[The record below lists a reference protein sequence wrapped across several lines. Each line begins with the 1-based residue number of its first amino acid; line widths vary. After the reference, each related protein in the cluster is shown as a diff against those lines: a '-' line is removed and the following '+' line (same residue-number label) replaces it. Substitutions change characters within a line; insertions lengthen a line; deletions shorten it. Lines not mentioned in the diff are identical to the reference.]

1 MDVVCKSDNPVYN
14 YPKLLDSS
22 SKLTDLAVNGATTLP
37 YSYSVVNRD
46 LGKVL
51 VIVPTYNELESLPVI
66 VAGIRAAEPEVHIL
80 IADDNS
86 PDGTGEV
93 ANALSSSNSFVH
105 ALHRKQKA
113 GLGAAYLDAFAWAR
127 SQGYDVVVEMDADG
141 SHRPI
146 DLTKILDALSDND
159 VVLGSRWVK
168 DGKVVNWVR
177 SREVLSRGGNLY
189 TRMWLGIPIKDATGG
204 FRAYRM
210 SALDQMDIKQVE
222 SQGYCFQVD
231 MAWRA
236 TKAGL
241 RVAEVPITFVERELG
256 ESKMDS
262 SIVKEALWRVTQW
275 GIEKRLTDV
284 KRIFGQS

>member
-1 MDVVCKSDNPVYN
+1 M
-14 YPKLLDSS
+14 
-22 SKLTDLAVNGATTLP
+22 G
-37 YSYSVVNRD
+37 NRD

-51 VIVPTYNELESLPVI
+51 VIVPTYNERESLPVI
-66 VAGIRAAEPEVHIL
+66 VAGIRSAEPTVHIL

-93 ANALSSSNSFVH
+93 ANGISSADNSVH
-105 ALHRKQKA
+105 VLHRTAKA
-113 GLGAAYLDAFAWAR
+113 GLGAAYLDAFGWAKTN
-127 SQGYDVVVEMDADG
+127 GYDVVVEMDADG

-146 DLTKILDALSDND
+146 DLSKILDELTNND
-159 VVLGSRWVK
+159 VVLGSRWIK
-168 DGKVVNWVR
+168 HGKVVNWDKG
-177 SREVLSRGGNLY
+177 REILSRGGNLY
-189 TRMWLGIPIKDATGG
+189 TRMWLGIPLHDATGG
-204 FRAYRM
+204 FRAYRIN
-210 SALDQMDIKQVE
+210 ALDVMNIDQVE

-236 TKAGL
+236 IKANL

-275 GIEKRLTDV
+275 GIEKRFSDL
-284 KRIFGQS
+284 KRLFGR

>member
-1 MDVVCKSDNPVYN
+1 M
-14 YPKLLDSS
+14 
-22 SKLTDLAVNGATTLP
+22 AI
-37 YSYSVVNRD
+37 RD

-51 VIVPTYNELESLPVI
+51 VIVPTYNERESLPVI
-66 VAGIRAAEPEVHIL
+66 VSGIRQAEPGVHIL

-93 ANALSSSNSFVH
+93 ADGLSSSDNSVH
-105 ALHRKQKA
+105 VLHRLAKA
-113 GLGAAYLDAFAWAR
+113 GLGAAYLDAFNWAK
-127 SQGYDVVVEMDADG
+127 SNGYNVVVEMDADG
-141 SHRPI
+141 SHRPQ
-146 DLTKILDALSDND
+146 DLTKILDALTNND
-159 VVLGSRWVK
+159 VVLGSRWIK
-168 DGKVVNWVR
+168 DGRVVNWAK

-189 TRMWLGIPIKDATGG
+189 TRMWLGIGIHDATGG

-210 SALDQMDIKQVE
+210 TALDVMNIEQIE

-236 TKAGL
+236 VKANL

-256 ESKMDS
+256 ESKMDG

-275 GIEKRLTDV
+275 GIEKRYSDL
-284 KRIFGQS
+284 KRVFGR

>member
-1 MDVVCKSDNPVYN
+1 M
-14 YPKLLDSS
+14 
-22 SKLTDLAVNGATTLP
+22 AV
-37 YSYSVVNRD
+37 RD

-51 VIVPTYNELESLPVI
+51 VIVPTYNERESLPVI
-66 VAGIRAAEPEVHIL
+66 MSGIRHAEPDVHIL

-93 ANALSSSNSFVH
+93 ADGLSAQDHLVH
-105 ALHRKQKA
+105 VLHRTVKA
-113 GLGAAYLDAFAWAR
+113 GLGAAYLDAFSWAK
-127 SQGYDVVVEMDADG
+127 SNGYDVVVEMDADG
-141 SHRPI
+141 SHRPA
-146 DLTKILDALSDND
+146 DLTKILDALTNND
-159 VVLGSRWVK
+159 VVLGSRWIK
-168 DGKVVNWVR
+168 DGRVVNWAK

-189 TRMWLGIPIKDATGG
+189 TRMWLGIPIHDATGG

-210 SALDQMDIKQVE
+210 SALAVMNTDQVE

-236 TKAGL
+236 VKANL

-256 ESKMDS
+256 ESKMDG

-284 KRIFGQS
+284 KNLLKR

>member
-1 MDVVCKSDNPVYN
+1 M
-14 YPKLLDSS
+14 
-22 SKLTDLAVNGATTLP
+22 AV
-37 YSYSVVNRD
+37 RD

-51 VIVPTYNELESLPVI
+51 VIVPTYNERESLPVI
-66 VAGIRAAEPEVHIL
+66 ISGIRHAEPDVHIL

-93 ANALSSSNSFVH
+93 ADGLSSSDNSVH
-105 ALHRKQKA
+105 VLHRLAKA
-113 GLGAAYLDAFAWAR
+113 GLGAAYLDAFNWAK
-127 SQGYDVVVEMDADG
+127 SNGYNVVVEMDADG
-141 SHRPI
+141 SHRPQ
-146 DLTKILDALSDND
+146 DLTKILDALTNND
-159 VVLGSRWVK
+159 VVLGSRWIK
-168 DGKVVNWVR
+168 DGRVVNWAK

-189 TRMWLGIPIKDATGG
+189 TRMWLGIGIHDATGG

-210 SALDQMDIKQVE
+210 TALDVMNIEQVE

-236 TKAGL
+236 VKANL

-256 ESKMDS
+256 ESKMDG

-275 GIEKRLTDV
+275 GIEKRYSDL
-284 KRIFGQS
+284 KRVFGR

>member
-1 MDVVCKSDNPVYN
+1 M
-14 YPKLLDSS
+14 
-22 SKLTDLAVNGATTLP
+22 AI
-37 YSYSVVNRD
+37 RD

-51 VIVPTYNELESLPVI
+51 VIVPTYNERESLPVI
-66 VAGIRAAEPEVHIL
+66 VSGIRQAEPGVHIL

-93 ANALSSSNSFVH
+93 ADGLSSQDHFVH
-105 ALHRKQKA
+105 VLHRAVKA
-113 GLGAAYLDAFAWAR
+113 GLGAAYLDAFSWGK
-127 SQGYDVVVEMDADG
+127 SNGYDVVVEMDADG
-141 SHRPI
+141 SHRPT
-146 DLTKILDALSDND
+146 DLTKILDALTNND
-159 VVLGSRWVK
+159 VVLGSRWIK
-168 DGKVVNWVR
+168 DGRVVNWAK

-189 TRMWLGIPIKDATGG
+189 TRMWLGIGIHDATGG

-210 SALDQMDIKQVE
+210 SALAVMNTDQVE

-236 TKAGL
+236 VKANL

-256 ESKMDS
+256 ESKMDG

-275 GIEKRLTDV
+275 GIEKRYSDL
-284 KRIFGQS
+284 KRVFGR

>member
-1 MDVVCKSDNPVYN
+1 M
-14 YPKLLDSS
+14 
-22 SKLTDLAVNGATTLP
+22 AI
-37 YSYSVVNRD
+37 RD

-51 VIVPTYNELESLPVI
+51 VIVPTYNERESLPVI
-66 VAGIRAAEPEVHIL
+66 VSGVRQAEPEIHIL

-93 ANALSSSNSFVH
+93 ADGLSSSDNSVH
-105 ALHRKQKA
+105 VLHRSAKA
-113 GLGAAYLDAFAWAR
+113 GLGAAYLDAFSWAKAN
-127 SQGYDVVVEMDADG
+127 GYDVVVEMDADG
-141 SHRPI
+141 SHRPQ
-146 DLTKILDALSDND
+146 DLTKILDALTNND
-159 VVLGSRWVK
+159 VVLGSRWIK
-168 DGKVVNWVR
+168 DGRVVNWAK
-177 SREVLSRGGNLY
+177 SRELLSRGGNLY
-189 TRMWLGIPIKDATGG
+189 TRMWLGIPIHDATGG

-210 SALDQMDIKQVE
+210 SALAVMNTDQVE

-236 TKAGL
+236 VKANL

-256 ESKMDS
+256 ESKMDG

-284 KRIFGQS
+284 KNLLKR

>member
-1 MDVVCKSDNPVYN
+1 LDVDNKSGYPVDID
-14 YPKLLDSS
+14 PSQLDSNNT
-22 SKLTDLAVNGATTLP
+22 LTDREVHKDSALP
-37 YSYSVVNRD
+37 YSYKVAIRD

-51 VIVPTYNELESLPVI
+51 VIIPTYNELESLPVI
-66 VAGIRAAEPEVHIL
+66 VAGIRDAEPDVHIL

-93 ANALSSSNSFVH
+93 ANTLSSIDGSVH
-105 ALHRKQKA
+105 VLHRKQKA
-113 GLGAAYLDAFAWAR
+113 GLGAAYLDAFSWAKT
-127 SQGYDVVVEMDADG
+127 QGFEVVVEMDADG

-159 VVLGSRWVK
+159 VVLGSRWVNE
-168 DGKVVNWVR
+168 GQVVNWAK

-210 SALDQMDIKQVE
+210 SALDQIDIQQVE

-275 GIEKRLTDV
+275 GIEKRYSDL
-284 KRIFGQS
+284 KRVFGR

>member
-1 MDVVCKSDNPVYN
+1 M
-14 YPKLLDSS
+14 
-22 SKLTDLAVNGATTLP
+22 AI
-37 YSYSVVNRD
+37 RD

-51 VIVPTYNELESLPVI
+51 VIVPTYNERESLPVI
-66 VAGIRAAEPEVHIL
+66 VSGIRQAESDVHIL

-93 ANALSSSNSFVH
+93 ADGLSSSDNSVH
-105 ALHRKQKA
+105 VLHRSAKA
-113 GLGAAYLDAFAWAR
+113 GLGAAYLDAFNWAK
-127 SQGYDVVVEMDADG
+127 SNGYNVVVEMDADG
-141 SHRPI
+141 SHRPQ
-146 DLTKILDALSDND
+146 DLTKILDALTNND
-159 VVLGSRWVK
+159 VVLGSRWIK
-168 DGKVVNWVR
+168 DGRVVNWAK

-189 TRMWLGIPIKDATGG
+189 TRMWLGIPIHDATGG

-210 SALDQMDIKQVE
+210 SALAVMNTDQVE

-236 TKAGL
+236 VKANL

-256 ESKMDS
+256 ESKMDG

-284 KRIFGQS
+284 KNILRR

>member
-1 MDVVCKSDNPVYN
+1 V
-14 YPKLLDSS
+14 
-22 SKLTDLAVNGATTLP
+22 AI
-37 YSYSVVNRD
+37 RD

-66 VAGIRAAEPEVHIL
+66 VAGIRDAEPDVHIL

-93 ANALSSSNSFVH
+93 ANTLSSIDSSVH
-105 ALHRKQKA
+105 VLHRKQKA
-113 GLGAAYLDAFAWAR
+113 GLGAAYLDAFSWAKT
-127 SQGYDVVVEMDADG
+127 QGFEVVVEMDADG
-141 SHRPI
+141 SHRPV

-159 VVLGSRWVK
+159 VVLGSRWVNE
-168 DGKVVNWVR
+168 GKVVNWAK

-210 SALDQMDIKQVE
+210 SALDQIDIQQVE

-236 TKAGL
+236 IKAGL

-275 GIEKRLTDV
+275 GIEKRYSDL
-284 KRIFGQS
+284 KRVFGR

>member
-1 MDVVCKSDNPVYN
+1 M
-14 YPKLLDSS
+14 
-22 SKLTDLAVNGATTLP
+22 AV
-37 YSYSVVNRD
+37 RD

-51 VIVPTYNELESLPVI
+51 VIVPTYNERESLPVI
-66 VAGIRAAEPEVHIL
+66 TSGIRHAEPDVHIL

-93 ANALSSSNSFVH
+93 ADGLSAQDHFVH
-105 ALHRKQKA
+105 VLHRTVKA
-113 GLGAAYLDAFAWAR
+113 GLGAAYLDAFGWAK
-127 SQGYDVVVEMDADG
+127 SNGYDVVVEMDADG
-141 SHRPI
+141 SHRPV
-146 DLTKILDALSDND
+146 DLTKILDALTNND
-159 VVLGSRWVK
+159 VVLGSRWIK
-168 DGKVVNWVR
+168 DGRVVNWAK

-189 TRMWLGIPIKDATGG
+189 TRMWLGIGIHDATGG

-210 SALDQMDIKQVE
+210 TALDVMNIEQVE

-236 TKAGL
+236 IKANL

-256 ESKMDS
+256 ESKMDE

-284 KRIFGQS
+284 KNILKR

>member
-1 MDVVCKSDNPVYN
+1 MAIN
-14 YPKLLDSS
+14 
-22 SKLTDLAVNGATTLP
+22 
-37 YSYSVVNRD
+37 D

-51 VIVPTYNELESLPVI
+51 VIVPTYNERESLPVI
-66 VAGIRAAEPEVHIL
+66 ISGIRQAVPEVHIL

-93 ANALSSSNSFVH
+93 ADGFSANDKQIHV
-105 ALHRKQKA
+105 LHRPAKA
-113 GLGAAYLDAFAWAR
+113 GLGAAYLDAFAWAK
-127 SQGYDVVVEMDADG
+127 SQGYEVVVEMDADG
-141 SHRPI
+141 SHRPA
-146 DLTKILDALSDND
+146 DLFKILEALTNND

-168 DGKVVNWVR
+168 HGKVVNWPK
-177 SREVLSRGGNLY
+177 SREILSRGGNLY
-189 TRMWLGIPIKDATGG
+189 TRIWLGIGIHDATGG

-210 SALDQMDIKQVE
+210 SALNQMNIANVE

-236 TKAGL
+236 VRANL
-241 RVAEVPITFVERELG
+241 RVAEVPIVFVERELG

-275 GIEKRLTDV
+275 GIAKRRSDFKRLFS
-284 KRIFGQS
+284 R

>member
-1 MDVVCKSDNPVYN
+1 M
-14 YPKLLDSS
+14 
-22 SKLTDLAVNGATTLP
+22 AI
-37 YSYSVVNRD
+37 RD

-51 VIVPTYNELESLPVI
+51 VIVPTYNERESLPVI
-66 VAGIRAAEPEVHIL
+66 VSGIRQAESDVHIL

-93 ANALSSSNSFVH
+93 ADGLSSSDNSVH
-105 ALHRKQKA
+105 VLHRLAKA
-113 GLGAAYLDAFAWAR
+113 GLGAAYLDAFNWAK
-127 SQGYDVVVEMDADG
+127 SNGYNVVVEMDADG
-141 SHRPI
+141 SHRPQ
-146 DLTKILDALSDND
+146 DLTKILDALTNND
-159 VVLGSRWVK
+159 VVLGSRWIK
-168 DGKVVNWVR
+168 DGRVVNWAK

-189 TRMWLGIPIKDATGG
+189 TRMWLGIPIHDATGG

-210 SALDQMDIKQVE
+210 SALAVMNTDQVE

-236 TKAGL
+236 VKANL

-256 ESKMDS
+256 ESKMDG

-284 KRIFGQS
+284 KNLLKR

>member
-1 MDVVCKSDNPVYN
+1 M
-14 YPKLLDSS
+14 
-22 SKLTDLAVNGATTLP
+22 AIRG
-37 YSYSVVNRD
+37 

-51 VIVPTYNELESLPVI
+51 VIVPTYNERESLPVI
-66 VAGIRAAEPEVHIL
+66 VSGIRLAEPEIHIL

-93 ANALSSSNSFVH
+93 ADGLSSSDKAVH
-105 ALHRKQKA
+105 VLHRLAKA
-113 GLGAAYLDAFAWAR
+113 GLGAAYLDAFGWAK
-127 SQGYDVVVEMDADG
+127 SNGYDVVVEMDADG
-141 SHRPI
+141 SHRPQ
-146 DLTKILDALSDND
+146 DLTKILDALTNND
-159 VVLGSRWVK
+159 VVLGSRWIK
-168 DGKVVNWVR
+168 DGRVVNWAK

-189 TRMWLGIPIKDATGG
+189 TRMWLGIPIHDATGG

-210 SALDQMDIKQVE
+210 TALDVMKIDQVE

-236 TKAGL
+236 IKANL

-256 ESKMDS
+256 ESKMDG

-284 KRIFGQS
+284 KNILKR

>member
-1 MDVVCKSDNPVYN
+1 
-14 YPKLLDSS
+14 
-22 SKLTDLAVNGATTLP
+22 
-37 YSYSVVNRD
+37 
-46 LGKVL
+46 
-51 VIVPTYNELESLPVI
+51 
-66 VAGIRAAEPEVHIL
+66 
-80 IADDNS
+80 
-86 PDGTGEV
+86 
-93 ANALSSSNSFVH
+93 
-105 ALHRKQKA
+105 
-113 GLGAAYLDAFAWAR
+113 
-127 SQGYDVVVEMDADG
+127 MDADG

-168 DGKVVNWVR
+168 EGKVVNWAK

>member
-1 MDVVCKSDNPVYN
+1 M
-14 YPKLLDSS
+14 
-22 SKLTDLAVNGATTLP
+22 AI
-37 YSYSVVNRD
+37 RD

-51 VIVPTYNELESLPVI
+51 VIVPTYNECESLPVI
-66 VAGIRAAEPEVHIL
+66 VSGIRQTEPEVHIL

-93 ANALSSSNSFVH
+93 ADGLSSIDNSIHV
-105 ALHRKQKA
+105 LHRTAKA
-113 GLGAAYLDAFAWAR
+113 GLGAAYLDAFSWAK
-127 SQGYDVVVEMDADG
+127 SKGYDVVVEMDADG
-141 SHRPI
+141 SHRPQ
-146 DLTKILDALSDND
+146 DLTKILDALTNND
-159 VVLGSRWVK
+159 VVLGSRWIK
-168 DGKVVNWVR
+168 GGRVVNWAK

-189 TRMWLGIPIKDATGG
+189 TRMWLGIPIHDATGG

-210 SALDQMDIKQVE
+210 SALGVMNINQVE

-236 TKAGL
+236 VKANL

-256 ESKMDS
+256 ESKMDG

-284 KRIFGQS
+284 KNLLKR